1 MAHSFLR
8 SCSPRTWQLKRQYW
22 MLDLIIY
29 RLNAI
34 IDYVRKDVNDS
45 SRAKL
50 SVLKRILGYQGI
62 PCLGNA

>member
-1 MAHSFLR
+1 
-8 SCSPRTWQLKRQYW
+8 